1 MLACIW
7 RYRVIKQHT
16 WSDKQLKTLIQ
27 CVEQCKPYKEIV
39 QLTGKRLCVVQR
51 KLEELDLRRQ
61 KNTSMLIVDADKQAH
76 EKLKYDTRR
85 KWCKKKEVIPKLRRS
100 DEVC

>member
-1 MLACIW
+1 
-7 RYRVIKQHT
+7 
-16 WSDKQLKTLIQ
+16 
-27 CVEQCKPYKEIV
+27 
-39 QLTGKRLCVVQR
+39 
-51 KLEELDLRRQ
+51 
-61 KNTSMLIVDADKQAH
+61 MLIVDADKQAH